1 MNDKMND
8 EQAQKERELNRF
20 GKFKR
25 NDYILQSKMTGGCP
39 PVPRYDIFV
48 YFCAHET
55 ADEQSH
61 YPPYHER
68 NNGADAVSPLHAA
81 MLLQRQGAAA

>member
-1 MNDKMND
+1 
-8 EQAQKERELNRF
+8 
-20 GKFKR
+20 
-25 NDYILQSKMTGGCP
+25 MTGGCP
-39 PVPRYDIFV
+39 PVPQYDIFV

-68 NNGADAVSPLHAA
+68 NHGADAVFPLHAV
-81 MLLQRQGAAA
+81 MLLQRQGAAAGGQATQREHAGKTAQLQRHYFTCLCHSRQR